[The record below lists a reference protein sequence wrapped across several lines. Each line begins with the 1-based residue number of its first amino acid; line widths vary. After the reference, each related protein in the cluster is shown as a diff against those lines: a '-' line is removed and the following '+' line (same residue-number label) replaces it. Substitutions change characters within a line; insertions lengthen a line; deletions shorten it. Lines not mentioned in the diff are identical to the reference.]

1 MNPPR
6 DTHEM
11 EAMLFQSETR
21 AIANGMIA
29 RMQAFVARW
38 RDQRENHE
46 TPATALR
53 RVRWML
59 KAIGAK
65 VTVIPGAN
73 HGDAK
78 ERIARY
84 LITFDSP
91 LGWQSLQILETNEA
105 LYAKLENQ
113 LERMKAFITAF
124 PERPPHSGMDHD
136 DDPAETAIR
145 SCGLLEHALN
155 MRFALEGRPGEE
167 CRIPVGFTPLASR
180 ALAAVMLNRTSKEW
194 EQAANHDDFWR
205 CTPEEY
211 AEARAE
217 DIDSAI
223 ARMAEMR
230 GLRPERALAHALDWK
245 PTITISGGNDRGIK
259 VNIISSGHRVWATA
273 PNIVKN
279 ETTGVV
285 SYYDDSMQL
294 TNHDL
299 PESML
304 AGLQGKRLDDVFEHW
319 LTKGAEAVIMERN
332 DDLPKLAIRK
342 EASYTIKP
350 GPGPVIML
358 PADPERE
365 QETSALRHPISLRTR
380 KDNGPS

>member
-91 LGWQSLQILETNEA
+91 LGCQSLQILETNEA

-124 PERPPHSGMDHD
+124 PER
-136 DDPAETAIR
+136 
-145 SCGLLEHALN
+145 LLT
-155 MRFALEGRPGEE
+155 GE
-167 CRIPVGFTPLASR
+167 
-180 ALAAVMLNRTSKEW
+180 
-194 EQAANHDDFWR
+194 
-205 CTPEEY
+205 
-211 AEARAE
+211 
-217 DIDSAI
+217 
-223 ARMAEMR
+223 
-230 GLRPERALAHALDWK
+230 RPEPAFLISKPYSEEQVRSAVAQAMFFSSTETLRA
-245 PTITISGGNDRGIK
+245 
-259 VNIISSGHRVWATA
+259 
-273 PNIVKN
+273 
-279 ETTGVV
+279 
-285 SYYDDSMQL
+285 
-294 TNHDL
+294 
-299 PESML
+299 
-304 AGLQGKRLDDVFEHW
+304 
-319 LTKGAEAVIMERN
+319 
-332 DDLPKLAIRK
+332 
-342 EASYTIKP
+342 
-350 GPGPVIML
+350 
-358 PADPERE
+358 
-365 QETSALRHPISLRTR
+365 
-380 KDNGPS
+380 

>member
-11 EAMLFQSETR
+11 EAMLFEPETR

-29 RMQAFVARW
+29 RMQAFVAKW
-38 RDQRENHE
+38 RDQRESHE
-46 TPATALR
+46 TPAAALR

-65 VTVIPGAN
+65 VPVIPGAN
-73 HGDAK
+73 HGDAR

-91 LGWQSLQILETNEA
+91 LGWQSLQILETNES
-105 LYAKLENQ
+105 LYAKLGNQ
-113 LERMKAFITAF
+113 LDRMEAFIIAF
-124 PERPPHSGMDHD
+124 PEHPPHSGMDHD
-136 DDPAETAIR
+136 DDPSETAVR
-145 SCGLLEHALN
+145 SCGLLEHALT

-180 ALAAVMLNRTSKEW
+180 ALAAVMLNRTSDEW
-194 EQAANHDDFWR
+194 DQAANHDDFWR

-211 AEARAE
+211 AEVRAE

-223 ARMAEMR
+223 ERMAKMR
-230 GLRPERALAHALDWK
+230 GLGQAKMLSHALDWK
-245 PTITISGGNDRGIK
+245 PAITISDGNDPGLK
-259 VNIISSGHRVWATA
+259 VNIISNGHRVWATA
-273 PNIVKN
+273 PDIVDN
-279 ETTGVV
+279 ETTGTV
-285 SYYDDSMQL
+285 SYYDDSIQL

-304 AGLQGKRLDDVFEHW
+304 AGLQGKSLDDVFEHW
-319 LTKGAEAVIMERN
+319 LTKGARAVIMERN
-332 DDLPKLAIRK
+332 DDLPKLTIRK
-342 EASYTIKP
+342 EASYSIKP
-350 GPGPVIML
+350 GPGPVFML

-365 QETSALRHPISLRTR
+365 QETSALRHPESLRTR
-380 KDNGPS
+380 KR